1 MAGTDWNLFR
11 MTNTLNAATDAA
23 SQRPTWR
30 DLFQGTQAVYTAL
43 VFLGTALYA
52 LQILVI
58 AIIMPTVV
66 TDIGGAEVYTW
77 AALLYTVGAIVGA
90 ASLGPLWSALGRRR
104 GHVASGLVLLAG
116 TLWCALA
123 PDMASL
129 VAARAVQ
136 GYGAGLVI
144 GGTMA
149 LVSSLFPP
157 ALRTRVLALY
167 QGTWMV
173 AQLFGPVVGGLFA
186 EIGWWRGSFWSM
198 IPLVAVFA
206 LLAWFKLAD
215 AEPGEN
221 DDRTAGRI
229 PLLRLALLTSGVMC
243 IALAGPVDLM
253 ALRIALI
260 AAAIVLVALT
270 FRLDRVS
277 DNRLYPARALSLA
290 APVGLALWILF
301 VVGMVQTS
309 VTLFL
314 PLLLQVVH
322 GVSPLFVSFV
332 SMVVSAGWTTGTF
345 TVARWTGGRERL
357 ALAIGPILML
367 AGLAGVTATAEWPGL
382 AVLTFAAF
390 VLGLGIG
397 THNVHLIARTMEAA
411 AKGEEGITSAAMP
424 SIRSLGTAF
433 GAAAA
438 GMLST
443 MAGLGDATIAENVG
457 PAITVVYGAHLLP
470 MAFAV
475 VFMFR
480 FVRIRRLAD
489 AN

>member
-1 MAGTDWNLFR
+1 MAVTPE
-11 MTNTLNAATDAA
+11 TTADAEA
-23 SQRPTWR
+23 RQPTWR
-30 DLFQGTQAVYTAL
+30 DLYREGRAAYSLL
-43 VFLGTALYA
+43 VFLGTTVYA

-90 ASLGPLWSALGRRR
+90 ASLGPLWSVLGRRR
-104 GHVASGLVLLAG
+104 GYVASALILLAG
-116 TLWCALA
+116 TIWCGLA
-123 PDMASL
+123 QDMASL

-136 GYGAGLVI
+136 GYGAGLVV

-149 LVSSLFPP
+149 LVSGLFEP

-173 AQLFGPVVGGLFA
+173 AQLLGPVVGGVFA

-198 IPLVAVFA
+198 VPVIVVFA
-206 LLAWFKLAD
+206 LLAWLKLPDDDAD
-215 AEPGEN
+215 DTDARGS
-221 DDRTAGRI
+221 RI
-229 PLLRLALLTSGVMC
+229 PVLWLSLLTSGVMC
-243 IALAGPVDLM
+243 IALAGPVDNV
-253 ALRIALI
+253 AARVALI
-260 AAAIVLVALT
+260 AAAIVLVAVT
-270 FRLDRVS
+270 FRLDRTA
-277 DNRLYPARALSLA
+277 DNRLYPARTLSLA
-290 APVGLALWILF
+290 GPVGLALWILF
-301 VVGMVQTS
+301 VVGMVQTT

-332 SMVVSAGWTTGTF
+332 SMVVSAGWTVGTF
-345 TVARWTGGRERL
+345 TVTRWTGARERI
-357 ALAIGPILML
+357 ALWIGPLLML
-367 AGLAGVTATAEWPGL
+367 AGLAGITTTAEWPGL
-382 AVLTFAAF
+382 VVLTLAAF

-397 THNVHLIARTMEAA
+397 THNVHLIARTMAA
-411 AKGEEGITSAAMP
+411 AAPGEEGITSSAMP
-424 SIRSLGTAF
+424 SIRALGTAF

-443 MAGLGDATIAENVG
+443 MAGLGDATVAESVG
-457 PAITVVYGAHLLP
+457 RAITVVYGTHLVP

-480 FVRIRRLAD
+480 FVRIPRAG
-489 AN
+489 AVAH